1 MTKKLLGTQPV
12 LNTAVVIVLM
22 SKQGD
27 YGHHWRVT
35 KLLAEQAE
43 ALCVSSVLA
52 RLNHDVRLESANVSG
67 SLGVVA
73 FPRLDSSFLWKKRW
87 PCMDVC

>member
-12 LNTAVVIVLM
+12 LNTAVVIALM

-35 KLLAEQAE
+35 KLLAEHPWRKH
-43 ALCVSSVLA
+43 CVCV
-52 RLNHDVRLESANVSG
+52 
-67 SLGVVA
+67 
-73 FPRLDSSFLWKKRW
+73 
-87 PCMDVC
+87 